1 MALPNELGDG
11 GSGFHGDAA
20 VRVRAILNSVATAG
34 ADVAALQAAV
44 VALATLANEVKA
56 DHNALLAKLDLDSGV
71 GDTNYGATL
80 TVAAAN
86 VVYTP

>member
-34 ADVAALQAAV
+34 ADVAALQDAV
-44 VALATLANEVKA
+44 VDLVALANELKA
-56 DHNALLAKLDLDSGV
+56 DHNALLAKLDLDAGV
-71 GDTNYGATL
+71 TDTDYAGSL